1 MDDAKQSLAIAQPH
15 GGVIIPIRD
24 ADTARALQAKSVQ
37 ARRNNA
43 AKAARS
49 RVTRALAA
57 IDPTVG
63 SSADAWGA
71 LVASVA
77 EAVVASAAEGKPR
90 GDDMMQ
96 VGRAMG
102 VLAQPHEREAGD
114 VADTLSGVRDVIAE
128 IANALRAG
136 AEAQQREGGG
146 GGGP

>member
-57 IDPTVG
+57 IDPTIG

-96 VGRAMG
+96 VGRALG
-102 VLAQPHEREAGD
+102 VVAQPHEQAQAQSPTGEA
-114 VADTLSGVRDVIAE
+114 AE
-128 IANALRAG
+128 LVTALRLLLDAVVD
-136 AEAQQREGGG
+136 AQRGQGG
-146 GGGP
+146 